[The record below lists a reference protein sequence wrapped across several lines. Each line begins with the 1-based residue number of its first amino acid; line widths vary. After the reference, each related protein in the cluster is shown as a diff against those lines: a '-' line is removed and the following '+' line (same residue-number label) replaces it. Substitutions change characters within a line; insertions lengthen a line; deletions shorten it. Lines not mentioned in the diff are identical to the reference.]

1 MRGRKPRPLAIP
13 GDDLS
18 SLLNVAKQPSLPA
31 YKVQRAR
38 IVLGVAAGE
47 SIAELAEKNYC
58 DPATVWRVCR
68 RYEHGGLDG
77 LLAAP
82 AGRGRSA
89 RISPP
94 ATGPDRRTGLP

>member
-1 MRGRKPRPLAIP
+1 MRGRRPRPLAITR
-13 GDDLS
+13 DDLS
-18 SLLNVAKQPSLPA
+18 SLLSVVEQLSLPA
-31 YKVQRAR
+31 YQVQRAR

-47 SIAELAEKNYC
+47 PITELAERNYC

-68 RYEHGGLDG
+68 RYEHGGLDV

-82 AGRGRSA
+82 TGRGRAA

-94 ATGPDRRTGLP
+94 AAGSDRRTGLP